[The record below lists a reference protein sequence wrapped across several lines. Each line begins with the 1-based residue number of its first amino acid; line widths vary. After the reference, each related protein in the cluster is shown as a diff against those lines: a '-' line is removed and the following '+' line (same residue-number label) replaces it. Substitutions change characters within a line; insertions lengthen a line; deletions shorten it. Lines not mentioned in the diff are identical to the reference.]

1 MKKKKVKTSTEVV
14 TPEVMAPSCTWNDK
28 TFMPALVTWRK
39 VSPSLDSVGR
49 ILYFHQLAIE
59 SGKVSIAAA
68 LMVALELH
76 KVRSQHQHDWMAWCE
91 ANLNTSEIKFGY
103 TTAMRYL
110 KVLNKTVG
118 RTTNLYMLAN
128 ATDEEKLNAV
138 ATYTKYTNY
147 QSLYQIY
154 QGEGIV
160 AKSNLGGGRENA
172 GRKHKGEA
180 TADEKHEEEV
190 VTLDEIA
197 NTPSVLWGLCRDPL
211 HKLNDLQRER
221 HFIERLEFI
230 EFSEV
235 YSILKGLYEAAAKT
249 MKRLQKEGCHA

>member
-1 MKKKKVKTSTEVV
+1 MKKKVKPSTEVV

-28 TFMPALVTWRK
+28 TFMPALVSWRK

-91 ANLNTSEIKFGY
+91 ANLNTSEIEFGY
-103 TTAMRYL
+103 KTAQRYL
-110 KVLNKTVG
+110 KALDKTVG
-118 RTTNLYMLAN
+118 QTTNLYMLAN
-128 ATDEEKLNAV
+128 ATDEEKMQAV

-172 GRKHKGEA
+172 GRKHKNAAADESAELDRIANNPALLFAAIKEPLATVYRVWREKDVFARIGDGELAQVAGTLAELSSAA
-180 TADEKHEEEV
+180 TA
-190 VTLDEIA
+190 A
-197 NTPSVLWGLCRDPL
+197 
-211 HKLNDLQRER
+211 
-221 HFIERLEFI
+221 
-230 EFSEV
+230 
-235 YSILKGLYEAAAKT
+235 LKGRTNVKCR
-249 MKRLQKEGCHA
+249 M